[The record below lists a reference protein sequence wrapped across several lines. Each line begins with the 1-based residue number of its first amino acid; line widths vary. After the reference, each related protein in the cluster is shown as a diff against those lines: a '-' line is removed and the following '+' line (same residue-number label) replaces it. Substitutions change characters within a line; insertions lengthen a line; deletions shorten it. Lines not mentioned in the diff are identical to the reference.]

1 MAAVAAGVAVADK
14 IPALAS
20 VLSPELP
27 QAQDDPTVSTLQME
41 DFPEVYKDDD
51 VVFHQLN
58 PHLWIGN
65 GHLMYNESIQ
75 KPGQVFYLPPPYQLQ
90 PPPSS

>member
-1 MAAVAAGVAVADK
+1 MNSNKLSRRSAIKKMAAVAAGVAVADR

-27 QAQDDPTVSTLQME
+27 QDDPTVSTLQME
-41 DFPEVYKDDD
+41 DFPEVYRDDD

-58 PHLWIGN
+58 PHLWVGN
-65 GHLMYNESIQ
+65 GHLMYNES
-75 KPGQVFYLPPPYQLQ
+75 
-90 PPPSS
+90 

>member
-1 MAAVAAGVAVADK
+1 MNSNKISRRSAIKKMAAVAAEVAVADK

-27 QAQDDPTVSTLQME
+27 QDDPTVSTLQME
-41 DFPEVYKDDD
+41 DFPEVYRDDD

-58 PHLWIGN
+58 QHLWVGN
-65 GHLMYNESIQ
+65 GHLMYNET
-75 KPGQVFYLPPPYQLQ
+75 VYLV
-90 PPPSS
+90 